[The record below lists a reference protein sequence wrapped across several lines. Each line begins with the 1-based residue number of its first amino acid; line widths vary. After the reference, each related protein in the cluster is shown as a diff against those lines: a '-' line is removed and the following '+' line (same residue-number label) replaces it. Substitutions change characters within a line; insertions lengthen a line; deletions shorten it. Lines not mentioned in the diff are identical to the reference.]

1 MGNRKRKKRG
11 SNSSVHSEAD
21 MTNEDEVK
29 HSIDALTKAMEAGFA
44 SLHVE
49 LDKLRLEFKHEI
61 DEMKD
66 ELKSLKES
74 ISFTQ
79 DEVDTLKEKSEKNLK
94 EMKGGLEE
102 LNMTIAAL
110 GIDTANIKFHA
121 VHRVGKKMEN
131 RCRPI
136 IARCSQPPHG
146 DPFGLSFRM
155 IL

>member
-11 SNSSVHSEAD
+11 SNSSVHNEAD
-21 MTNEDEVK
+21 MTNEDDVK
-29 HSIDALTKAMEAGFA
+29 YSIDALTKAMEAGFA

-110 GIDTANIKFHA
+110 EEKLKAADL
-121 VHRVGKKMEN
+121 E
-131 RCRPI
+131 RCI
-136 IARCSQPPHG
+136 QWC
-146 DPFGLSFRM
+146 DV
-155 IL
+155 